1 MFSIPIEV
9 DASWISSLYD
19 HVHHGKILSL
29 FELSRA
35 ALAESIGFPN
45 DQLMREGKV
54 LVVTRVEVEYKREVR
69 LGTFEVTCDAVAIEG
84 RTLRIRQRI
93 INKNQK
99 LAVEAQVSLMFM
111 DAAARRGMAIPEA
124 FAKALIER
132 LA

>member
-9 DASWISSLYD
+9 DASWLSPLYD
-19 HVHHGKILSL
+19 HVHHGRILSL

-45 DQLMREGKV
+45 EQLMQAGKV
-54 LVVTRVEVEYKREVR
+54 LVVTRVEVDYKREVR
-69 LGTFEVTCDAVAIEG
+69 LGIFEVTCDSVSMDG
-84 RTLRIRQRI
+84 RTMRIRQRV

-99 LAVEAQVSLMFM
+99 VAVEAQVSLMFM
-111 DAAARRGMAIPEA
+111 DAVARRGMAIPED
-124 FAKALIER
+124 FAQALTER